1 MVTGFCA
8 DCTKMRKIAKNAKK
22 VVDRT
27 GKVW

>member
-8 DCTKMRKIAKNAKK
+8 CCTKMQKIAKNAKK

-27 GKVW
+27 GKAW